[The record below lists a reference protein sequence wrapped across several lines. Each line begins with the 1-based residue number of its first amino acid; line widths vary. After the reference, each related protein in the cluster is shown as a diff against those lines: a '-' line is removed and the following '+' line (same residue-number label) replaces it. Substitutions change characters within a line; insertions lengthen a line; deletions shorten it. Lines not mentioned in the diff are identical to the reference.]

1 MIHSVGIVIVNIHR
15 RLMTKLHYKFNVSK
29 LTLLNTLRLK
39 CIYVPL
45 LNNTEATMQ
54 RQNSLKLLEEVII
67 VSMGAVE
74 CEEDWIDARLLN
86 RLLIKQ
92 MRACAHTL
100 HNRRQ

>member
-1 MIHSVGIVIVNIHR
+1 
-15 RLMTKLHYKFNVSK
+15 
-29 LTLLNTLRLK
+29 
-39 CIYVPL
+39 
-45 LNNTEATMQ
+45 MQ